1 MKRCKIHKKKTSA
14 LCVRCYWANTERK
27 EVFSLAQLFTRN
39 LHMELA
45 RKIPR
50 IFRAWPEICL

>member
-1 MKRCKIHKKKTSA
+1 MKRCKIHKKKTSVI
-14 LCVRCYWANTERK
+14 VRCYWANTERK
-27 EVFSLAQLFTRN
+27 EVFSLAQRFRRN
-39 LHMELA
+39 VHMELA